1 MVSVNLTYK
10 FPDGQT
16 ADLTVSGDWV
26 EPFAG
31 SYSEPAYDGYFENW
45 KIELLV
51 VDFDR
56 KQKLLDI
63 SEFLQSDILFDIL
76 ERVEDELNEHI

>member
-1 MVSVNLTYK
+1 MTYK

-16 ADLTVSGDWV
+16 ADLTISGSWV
-26 EPFAG
+26 DSFKG
-31 SYSEPAYDGYFENW
+31 SYSEPAYDGYFEDW